1 MTHTR
6 AEILTIG
13 DEILYGQILDSNSQ
27 WISQQLDDLGIRV
40 VKKSTVGDNEDD
52 ILAAFADAEKKAD
65 LVLITGGLGPTND
78 DLTKPLLAKYFD
90 TELQL
95 NKKALEEVTE
105 LFRKFGRELTETNRA
120 QAELPINCEM
130 ISNKLGSAPGMWFD
144 ENNTVFVSMPGVPHE
159 MKGMMEETILPK
171 IKSKFKTLLIL
182 HKLVKTTGIGE
193 SWLSDKISD
202 WETQLPSHIKLAY
215 LPSVMEVKLR
225 LTASGP
231 DKKKLEVDV
240 DREIDKLLL
249 LAGKY
254 VYGYDKDTLEKIVGE
269 MLRKANKTI
278 AIAESCSGGFLS
290 HMITSVPGSSDYF
303 LGGLVSYSN
312 EIKKDLLN
320 VQQKTLEEFGA
331 VSEATVKE
339 MADNVRENFNSD
351 IGVATSGIAGPE
363 GGTEDKPVGIV
374 WIGISDENGT
384 KARRFSFAKNRMINI
399 EASARVALNMVRQ
412 RLIETS

>member
-40 VKKSTVGDNEDD
+40 IKKSTVGDNEDD

-95 NKKALEEVTE
+95 NMKALEEVTE

-240 DREIDKLLL
+240 DHEIDKLLL

>member
-95 NKKALEEVTE
+95 NMKALEEVTE

-339 MADNVRENFNSD
+339 MADNVRGNFNSD

>member
-78 DLTKPLLAKYFD
+78 DLTKPLLAKYFN

>member
-78 DLTKPLLAKYFD
+78 DLTKPLLAKYFN
-90 TELQL
+90 TELKL